1 MLYQTQVRC
10 LKRHEGEYDDRFSL
24 FGWTRSLMLIFN
36 GMPFVGNH
44 LKEDFFFI
52 FFSPVLGQ
60 PNNSPHP
67 SLSLT
72 LNYLSSFC
80 LYLYCPPLHAVFQL
94 RPEQIYMEVSVHH
107 RETCS
112 HWIHQMY
119 SRLISPSLFPSLLG
133 KDMIEM
139 YFDFRL
145 FRLWKTRQHSKLLD
159 YEDLLWPRAGQ
170 CVALRAGRPTVK
182 LHSTSFHFG
191 VQEEE
196 EWRGTHP
203 LRCHHCVLSIVYFSS
218 PLWTSTASER

>member
-107 RETCS
+107 LEMCS
-112 HWIHQMY
+112 HWIHQTY
-119 SRLISPSLFPSLLG
+119 SRIISPSLFPSFFQAKRWLRCTL
-133 KDMIEM
+133 ISVC
-139 YFDFRL
+139 FDFG
-145 FRLWKTRQHSKLLD
+145 K
-159 YEDLLWPRAGQ
+159 PG
-170 CVALRAGRPTVK
+170 
-182 LHSTSFHFG
+182 ST
-191 VQEEE
+191 QN
-196 EWRGTHP
+196 
-203 LRCHHCVLSIVYFSS
+203 SS
-218 PLWTSTASER
+218 TMKISCDPSRVSA